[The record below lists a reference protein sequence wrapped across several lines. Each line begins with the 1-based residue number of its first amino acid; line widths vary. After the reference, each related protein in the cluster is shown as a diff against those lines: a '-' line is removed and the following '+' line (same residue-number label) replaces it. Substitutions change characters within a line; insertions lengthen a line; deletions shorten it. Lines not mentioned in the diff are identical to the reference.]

1 MKHLKNNLNSVAISN
16 FSKRHLNQ
24 GDFTFI
30 PSDEKFEEI
39 RKKTQ
44 VKINN
49 GDYSDGYA
57 DFCKIVIL
65 NMPEIKSP
73 IAKITSENK
82 HLLKSVMKKRREGEE
97 EYESV
102 YFPGGSVEELP
113 SDHLSIILY
122 SKEQVE
128 KESGKDNFDKS
139 TGADWEI
146 VSVNSDP
153 YSYVTPMCPITMKRN
168 ASGIGGSG
176 HQHTEEEFKESERFW
191 SEHAKIHFE

>member
-1 MKHLKNNLNSVAISN
+1 MEHLKRNLETVAISN
-16 FSKRHLNQ
+16 FAKRHLMQ

-30 PSDEKFEEI
+30 PSEDKFEEI
-39 RKKTQ
+39 RKLSEE
-44 VKINN
+44 KINN
-49 GDYSDGYA
+49 GYYNDGYA

-65 NMPEIKSP
+65 NMPEIKTP
-73 IAKITSENK
+73 IAKITPENK
-82 HLLKSVMKKRREGEE
+82 HLVKFEIKKRREGED

-102 YFPGGSVEELP
+102 YFPGGSVDELP

-128 KESGKDNFDKS
+128 KESKEDSFDLP

-153 YSYVTPMCPITMKRN
+153 YSYTTPMCPITMHRN
-168 ASGIGGSG
+168 ASGKGGSG
-176 HQHTEEEFKESERFW
+176 HQHTKEEFEESEKFW